1 MSTISMREMLES
13 GVHYG
18 HKTSYR
24 NPKMNPYIYGVRNG
38 IHIINLEETLPM
50 FKDALNV
57 IGRIISH
64 KGKVL
69 FVGTKHAARDVIKEE
84 ALRCGM
90 PYVNHRWLGG
100 MLTNYKTVRRSIN
113 HLFDLIKMSQDGTFD
128 KITKKEVLNITR
140 QMEKLERSLGG
151 IKHMG
156 GIPEALFVIDVGHE
170 DIAISEAKRLGIPV
184 LGIVDTNNNP
194 DGIDYVIPGN
204 DDAIRAIRFYAKHAA
219 DTVIAAAEAAAVVQP
234 KVNVKESSGSNK
246 ADKAEKTDHAA
257 AAQPKVSIKGASS
270 AKKADKV
277 EKKADDS
284 ADDAASAG

>member
-1 MSTISMREMLES
+1 MSTVSMREMLEA

-38 IHIINLEETLPM
+38 IHIINLEESLPM
-50 FKDALNV
+50 FKDALNM

-84 ALRCGM
+84 AQRCGM

-100 MLTNYKTVRRSIN
+100 MLTNYKTVRKSIN

-128 KITKKEVLNITR
+128 KLTKKEVLSITR
-140 QMEKLERSLGG
+140 EMNKLERSLGG

-184 LGIVDTNNNP
+184 LGIVDTNNSP

-219 DTVIAAAEAAAVVQP
+219 DTVLAATEAAAVVQP
-234 KVNVKESSGSNK
+234 KISVKESK
-246 ADKAEKTDHAA
+246 
-257 AAQPKVSIKGASS
+257 
-270 AKKADKV
+270 
-277 EKKADDS
+277 
-284 ADDAASAG
+284 AASDKDDVANAD